1 MRVADGAYYV
11 YMLRCADGS
20 LYTGSTPDVARR
32 LRQHCMQLSGG
43 AKYTRSH
50 PVTAL
55 EALWRTPDRSAALRL
70 EVRIKRLTRA
80 EKTELLARPEALF
93 ERFPDTEAEF
103 LPGAVLEQYLQTGK
117 PAGTPD

>member
-20 LYTGSTPDVARR
+20 LYTGSTPDIVRR

-70 EVRIKRLTRA
+70 EARIKRLTRV
-80 EKTELLARPEALF
+80 EKTALLQAPEAIA
-93 ERFPDTEAEF
+93 ERFPGTEAEH
-103 LPGAVLEQYLQTGK
+103 LPGAALEQYLQIKK
-117 PAGTPD
+117 PADTPD

>member
-1 MRVADGAYYV
+1 MTEGGYYV
-11 YMLRCADGS
+11 YMLRCADDS

-70 EVRIKRLTRA
+70 EARIKRLTRA
-80 EKTELLARPEALF
+80 EKTALLARPETLF
-93 ERFPDTEAEF
+93 EQFPGTEAEH
-103 LPGAVLEQYLQTGK
+103 LPDAALEHYLQIEK
-117 PAGTPD
+117 PADASD